1 MAKGTAAVEVEVID
15 VAGVE
20 DRRDPSFGKYR
31 FLQLGAFGQEATAKT
46 LLAELQGV
54 LSAPVFIS
62 PVDAGGTMLYRVR
75 VGPVDDKKHLLALQ
89 QRLQESGY
97 EAGQP
102 LP

>member
-1 MAKGTAAVEVEVID
+1 MEKGTAPVEVEVID
-15 VAGVE
+15 VIGVD
-20 DRRDPSFGKYR
+20 DRRDASYGKYR
-31 FLQLGAFGQEATAKT
+31 YLQLGAFGTEATANT
-46 LLAELQGV
+46 LLAELQNL

-62 PVDAGGTMLYRVR
+62 PVEAGGIMLYRVR

-89 QRLQESGY
+89 QRLQDSGY